1 MNTTTFNGFRQEM
14 IEVKD
19 TITTLTLDIKN
30 SRSKESETT
39 FNRRNNKT
47 NEREMKEEFKNN
59 YKVIN
64 KTWSIQPRKQNMND
78 GKWDKIMKTQHESTI
93 EAVQKMVENFI
104 KIVDNRE
111 NNKAKT
117 ERKLSNIKEDQQ
129 RERKQPRN

>member
-117 ERKLSNIKEDQQ
+117 ERKLSNIKEDQ
-129 RERKQPRN
+129 

>member
-64 KTWSIQPRKQNMND
+64 KTWSIKPRKQASCCQ
-78 GKWDKIMKTQHESTI
+78 KIG
-93 EAVQKMVENFI
+93 
-104 KIVDNRE
+104 
-111 NNKAKT
+111 
-117 ERKLSNIKEDQQ
+117 
-129 RERKQPRN
+129 